1 MAEPFSYERDVAP
14 LAGNYFNRLQ
24 SSGLRPE
31 AQALL
36 YKNRVA
42 SLESGFSK
50 EAEAKAKS
58 VDYERAVLALE
69 DSRKKSL
76 EARAS
81 MSALGEL
88 QKALDFGLT
97 QVPEEERSVYMARVG
112 VGFGSLIG
120 TNEIAKTQF
129 SAAQKATTT
138 RKSGASEEEKY
149 ADKIFEG
156 LSKVKMAKDPLGRP
170 IDQFES
176 EGDDASVTRVI
187 TNFGTE
193 EQKAQAAD
201 APASV
206 KWQMA
211 LDAQTRR
218 DAAKLQGSKPQT
230 QGPRSLYGKSPTPP

>member
-14 LAGNYFNRLQ
+14 LASSYFDRLQ
-24 SSGLRPE
+24 SSGIRPE

-36 YKNRVA
+36 YKSRVA
-42 SLESGFSK
+42 GLESAFSK

-58 VDYERAVLALE
+58 VDYERAVLMLE
-69 DSRKKSL
+69 DSRKKSY
-76 EARAS
+76 EQRAS

-112 VGFGSLIG
+112 VGFGRLIG

-138 RKSGASEEEKY
+138 RKADNEEEKY

-156 LSKVKMAKDPLGRP
+156 LSKVKMAEDPLGRP
-170 IDQFES
+170 LDQFES
-176 EGDDASVTRVI
+176 EGDNASVMRVI

-193 EQKAQAAD
+193 EEKAQAAD

-230 QGPRSLYGKSPTPP
+230 QGPRSLYGKSPTTP